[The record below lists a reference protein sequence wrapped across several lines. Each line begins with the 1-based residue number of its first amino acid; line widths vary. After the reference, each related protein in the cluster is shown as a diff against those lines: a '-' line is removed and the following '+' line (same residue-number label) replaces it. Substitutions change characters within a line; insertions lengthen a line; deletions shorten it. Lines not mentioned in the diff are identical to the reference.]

1 MINYYKA
8 EYEKAGNS
16 TRIKNIVALADE
28 VLTLYL
34 KGGKERIKSL
44 EKTKDFTKAF
54 VDAVNYGL
62 SKGASYPND
71 VVAIKSS
78 LENPKGQ
85 EGASIVETET
95 QVIKRRLDANEEI
108 CEAGLLHNVLYV
120 NWLIKNVLGLEKGK
134 ELHEIKML
142 YTQVFE
148 REKAF
153 LDEDQ
158 EKVRVELE
166 KKYSEQLERKFSF
179 IRNAKRVERF
189 SSDPIND
196 MYVPLILSRTA
207 NEEYIKYLCVKH
219 FGKLPEWTKEEI
231 ENLKDENTKKRAS
244 ANPQKNLN
252 DLINHL
258 SDNGKITKAYANELH
273 ALRLRGNANT
283 HQSMANYK
291 FAVAHC
297 VMMLREFYK
306 DFN

>member
-1 MINYYKA
+1 MINYYKV

-78 LENPKGQ
+78 LENPKGK

-134 ELHEIKML
+134 ELHEIKLL
-142 YTQVFE
+142 YAEIFQ
-148 REKAF
+148 REQTF
-153 LDEDQ
+153 LDDDQ
-158 EKVRVELE
+158 EKVRKALE
-166 KKYSEQLERKFSF
+166 KNHSEQLERKLHF

-189 SSDPIND
+189 SSPPIDD

-207 NEEYIKYLCVKH
+207 IEQYVKYVCFDK
-219 FGKLPEWTKEEI
+219 FGTIPKWTAEEI
-231 ENLKDENTKKRAS
+231 EKLKNENTKKRAI

-258 SDNGKITKAYANELH
+258 SENQIITKSYANELH

-297 VMMLREFYK
+297 LMMLREFYK